1 MNINDIQDLIK
12 FVAKAGVNE
21 VEIEKKDFKIVIKSD
36 YMAKK
41 KTNKFSTWKKKKP
54 LERRVADD
62 LVKKSELNDKLR
74 EKKIDTDFL
83 DLF

>member
-1 MNINDIQDLIK
+1 MT
-12 FVAKAGVNE
+12 
-21 VEIEKKDFKIVIKSD
+21 
-36 YMAKK
+36 KK
-41 KTNKFSTWKKKKP
+41 KQNKFSTWKKKKP

-74 EKKIDTDFL
+74 EKKIDTSFL

>member
-1 MNINDIQDLIK
+1 MT
-12 FVAKAGVNE
+12 
-21 VEIEKKDFKIVIKSD
+21 
-36 YMAKK
+36 KK
-41 KTNKFSTWKKKKP
+41 KHNKFSTWKKKKP

-74 EKKIDTDFL
+74 DKKIDTSFL